1 MTCLEFIL
9 KKYSGPI
16 FGRKKKQKK
25 DLYHE
30 LK

>member
-1 MTCLEFIL
+1 MSCLEFIL

-16 FGRKKKQKK
+16 FGRKKKKK
-25 DLYHE
+25 QDSYHE